1 MHTPRMKLGVKY
13 SRIAQ
18 AKLDEVPDA
27 LRLNIENT
35 IRNAA
40 EEGNRSCV
48 YELSRPNLKYVQAVI
63 KWLEDEACTASRI
76 NERYSATPGASILI
90 KF

>member
-1 MHTPRMKLGVKY
+1 MHTPKMKLGMKY
-13 SRIAQ
+13 ARIAQ

-35 IRNAA
+35 IRAAA
-40 EEGNRSCV
+40 EEGNRSCT
-48 YELSRPNLKYVQAVI
+48 YELSPSNLKYARAVI
-63 KWLEDEACTASRI
+63 KWLDDEACTASRV
-76 NERYSATPGASILI
+76 NEHHSSTPGAVILI